1 MRGKSRYSIIFFM
14 FIFLSIFFNFGI
26 IHAANNTAVF
36 FVAPDGS
43 DKNNG
48 TENKPF
54 KTLLKARDGARKSK
68 AEEPK
73 KIIVREGSYYE
84 VELILEPED
93 SGLTIE
99 AYPGENPVLYG
110 GRPITNWEKDGNF
123 YAAKLEGVK
132 DRTWDFRLLLVN
144 NEMRPRARLP
154 KTGAFEH
161 LSKTFRVRC
170 MSSSGGMWEVQPSEE
185 QLTTMKYNRKDIGPW
200 LDLNNAELTTFGA
213 WDETLVGLKSMDED
227 TQTVTFSITAGYPP
241 GSFTHHEMIDGSF
254 CYWKK
259 GQTYII
265 WNVKEG
271 MHEPG
276 QWYLDRTNEKL
287 VYWPL
292 PGEDISKINVL
303 APTKETVIDI
313 KKDTKDITLKGLVI
327 SCTKTPLIE
336 YGYGAWAFKGAISG
350 SGFNNCRFIDLTVEN
365 VSGYGITNSGNNLLF
380 EECEI
385 KYTGAGGVILG
396 GQSVT
401 FANNHIHDDGLIY
414 PSGVALYINT
424 DNSRI
429 NHNEVHGTSF
439 IGILCSGQGN
449 ILESNLVYD
458 VMKELNDGGCFVIV
472 GKNNIIR
479 GNFCHDGPGDEEEW
493 AGYFDRGEFRFNWA
507 YYMDENALDCI
518 FEENLALNTV
528 RPTHMHMTKN
538 CTFRNN
544 VFIDKGIQILSFPRS
559 SGLTFEKNILIA
571 DEIIFSNQYDAFKA
585 TPNNVFYS
593 RLGVITHENV
603 MLYTPLDYLP
613 LKPEDGTVFGD
624 PMFVDW
630 ENGNFN
636 FKPDSPAPR
645 LGIKPIDVSTA
656 GRKD

>member
-1 MRGKSRYSIIFFM
+1 MSGKSRYSIIFFM
-14 FIFLSIFFNFGI
+14 FIFLSIFFSFGI

-43 DKNNG
+43 DNNNG
-48 TENKPF
+48 TEKKPF
-54 KTLLKARDGARKSK
+54 KTLMKARDAARKLK

-73 KIIVREGSYYE
+73 KIIVRGGLYYE
-84 VELILEPED
+84 VELALGPED

-99 AYPGENPVLYG
+99 AYPGEKPVLYG

-123 YAAKLEGVK
+123 YSAKLEGVK

-154 KTGAFEH
+154 KTGEFKH
-161 LSKTFRVRC
+161 LNIWHARWLGSTGR
-170 MSSSGGMWEVQPSEE
+170 GWETQPTLKD
-185 QLTTMKYNRKDIGPW
+185 LTTMKYHRGDIGPW
-200 LDLNNAELTTFGA
+200 LDIRNAELTTFNS

-241 GSFTHHEMIDGSF
+241 GSFRFHEMIDGNIVN
-254 CYWKK
+254 WQK

-265 WNVKEG
+265 WNVREG

-313 KKDTKDITLKGLVI
+313 KKDTKDLTLKGLVI

-336 YGYGAWAFKGAISG
+336 YGAFKGAISG
-350 SGFNNCRFIDLTVEN
+350 DGINNCRFIDLTVEN

-380 EECEI
+380 EGCEI
-385 KYTGAGGVILG
+385 KYTGTGGVNIG
-396 GQSVT
+396 GKNVT
-401 FANNHIHDDGLIY
+401 FTNNHIHDDGLIY
-414 PSGVALYINT
+414 PSGVALGIGT

-429 NHNEVHGTSF
+429 NHNEVHSTSY
-439 IGILCSGQGN
+439 IGILCGGQGN

-458 VMKELNDGGCFVIV
+458 VMKELNDGGHFYIA
-472 GKNNIIR
+472 GKDNIIR
-479 GNFCHDGPGDEEEW
+479 GNVALVAKGDEKRWE
-493 AGYFDRGEFRFNWA
+493 AAATRGEELFVWA
-507 YYMDENALDCI
+507 YYMDKIATNCVFEN
-518 FEENLALNTV
+518 NLAINTV
-528 RPTHMHMTKN
+528 RPTHMHWTAN
-538 CTFRNN
+538 CTLRNN
-544 VFIDKGIQILSFPRS
+544 VFIDKGLQILTFPRS
-559 SGLTFEKNILIA
+559 FGLTFENNILVAEEIWFQKPS
-571 DEIIFSNQYDAFKA
+571 DDVVEIKNNIIFSSLDIVTLEK
-585 TPNNVFYS
+585 V
-593 RLGVITHENV
+593 LI
-603 MLYTPLDYLP
+603 YTQVDLRP
-613 LKPEDGTVFGD
+613 LKPSNGNVFAD

-636 FKPDSPAPR
+636 FKPDSPALK

-656 GRKD
+656 GIIKK